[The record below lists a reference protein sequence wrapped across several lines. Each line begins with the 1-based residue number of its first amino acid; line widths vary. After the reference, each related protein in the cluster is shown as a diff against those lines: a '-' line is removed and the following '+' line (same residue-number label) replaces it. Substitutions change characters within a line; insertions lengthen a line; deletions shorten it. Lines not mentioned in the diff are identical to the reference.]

1 MTINKTSHS
10 FNTYPFLN
18 EEMKRTLRLRALKD
32 EIFREAL
39 IADPKGVIQ
48 QLFSQSFP
56 NGKLAEELTIKVIEE
71 DSGTC
76 HIVLPFLPDEVPT
89 LEIPTLEIPEE
100 ERLEFVANMG
110 ADRPLKRTDSA
121 EQRQSQPTDKKAV
134 DITKQEYMR
143 KQAGE
148 AARKQET
155 ASEPLTIDKIEALA
169 RENKGFRQKLL
180 DVNKQQ
186 NEKTKQ
192 EMFIKALREHFPV
205 SNGSEGQTFK
215 VIQDTAT
222 TRHLAIPELPD
233 SSHDPAVPEG
243 RQLFREAKTGGAS
256 GNKKCCGK

>member
-89 LEIPTLEIPEE
+89 LEIPEE
-100 ERLEFVANMG
+100 EHLEFVANMG
-110 ADRPLKRTDSA
+110 DDRPLKRTDSA
-121 EQRQSQPTDKKAV
+121 EQRESQSTDKKAV
-134 DITKQEYMR
+134 DIMKQEYMR

-155 ASEPLTIDKIEALA
+155 ASEPLTIDKIEGLA
-169 RENKGFRQKLL
+169 KENKGFRQKLL
-180 DVNKQQ
+180 DVSKQQ
-186 NEKTKQ
+186 DEKTKQ
-192 EMFIKALREHFPV
+192 EMFIRTLQEHFPDHFNV
-205 SNGSEGQTFK
+205 SNGSEGQTIK

-233 SSHDPAVPEG
+233 TSHNPAVPEG
-243 RQLFREAKTGGAS
+243 RKLGTEGGGSQVS
-256 GNKKCCGK
+256 GKKKCCGK